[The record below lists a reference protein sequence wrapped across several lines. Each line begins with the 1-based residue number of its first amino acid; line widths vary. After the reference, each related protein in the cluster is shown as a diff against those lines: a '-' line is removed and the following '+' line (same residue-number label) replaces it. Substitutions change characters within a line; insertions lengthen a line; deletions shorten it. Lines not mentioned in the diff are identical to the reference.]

1 MNDLAKAR
9 EKVEAL
15 DGRTFESNFWLDRSD
30 VLAILGEEMFTRDDT
45 WPELPLTGGG
55 SYESPNTRKG
65 QRRVKIQRYYD
76 DILQGHGLE
85 APTYGRRIGKDRRH
99 E

>member
-15 DGRTFESNFWLDRSD
+15 ANMRSCVNKAD
-30 VLAILGEEMFTRDDT
+30 VLAILGEEKFTRDDT

-65 QRRVKIQRYYD
+65 QRRVREQRIYD
-76 DILQGHGLE
+76 WRTRCGGQDKVE
-85 APTYGRRIGKDRRH
+85 FGRRLGKERRH

>member
-1 MNDLAKAR
+1 MNIR

-15 DGRTFESNFWLDRSD
+15 ESPNMYSRKAGLIFRSD
-30 VLAILGEEMFTRDDT
+30 VLAILGEEKFTRDDT

-65 QRRVKIQRYYD
+65 QRRVK
-76 DILQGHGLE
+76 L
-85 APTYGRRIGKDRRH
+85 GRRGRDSGVPFMG
-99 E
+99 